1 MLLVEV
7 YRHSRK
13 HPSQVIEQQVP
24 AEGQSALQDMK
35 SAGMVRE
42 IFKAISSEEVKAANC
57 QVEQMSRVGVGVRR
71 AVVRCYDYDFGTGLC
86 NPMHLSHGTQNV
98 RMMFEK
104 V

>member
-7 YRHSRK
+7 YRNSRK
-13 HPSQVIEQQVP
+13 HPSQIIQQKVP
-24 AEGQSALQDMK
+24 AKGQSALQDTK

-42 IFKAISSEEVKAANC
+42 IFKAISSEEIKAVDC

-71 AVVRCYDYDFGTGLC
+71 AVVRCYDYDFGIGLR
-86 NPMHLSHGTQNV
+86 NPMYLSHGTQDV
-98 RMMFEK
+98 LMVFEK